1 MESGYVM
8 GRKDWYYVHL
18 PKLLIKRLDQ
28 FLQTPRAK
36 SMGMSSKPELLR
48 HMINQFLDEQ
58 EALYN
63 KMDFVG
69 DLILEMKDHDHVVF
83 TYNNE
88 SQFNEIVNAF
98 VKRGIDHNQINALVI
113 FTKEQQKFIESLD
126 KIENVNLL
134 FNSQDI
140 VIIPADEGFSD
151 DGSFSVMPSLNS
163 MRNIAEL
170 VKQKSKN
177 GLNVLATLPTK
188 LIEQGRYEDAVQ
200 LENMYNE
207 AIKGFE
213 IPITVLCLYKT
224 VPENLED
231 PFSKYHDLI
240 IKRTASSQSLQKFI
254 KTEK

>member
-1 MESGYVM
+1 M
-8 GRKDWYYVHL
+8 GRNDWYYVHL

-36 SMGMSSKPELLR
+36 SMGMTSKPELLR
-48 HMINQFLDEQ
+48 HVINQFLEEQ

-63 KMDFVG
+63 KMDHVS
-69 DLILEMKDHDHVVF
+69 DLILEMEDRDHVVF

-88 SQFNEIVNAF
+88 SQFNEIVSAF
-98 VKRGIDHNQINALVI
+98 VRRGINRNEINVLLI
-113 FTKEQQKFIESLD
+113 FTKEQQKFIESID
-126 KIENVNLL
+126 KVENVNLL

-163 MRNIAEL
+163 MRDIVGL

-177 GLNVLATLPTK
+177 GLNVLATFTTK
-188 LIEQGRYEDAVQ
+188 LIEQGRYDDALQ
-200 LENMYNE
+200 LENISNE
-207 AIKGFE
+207 AIKRLE
-213 IPITVLCLYKT
+213 VPITVLCLYKA

-231 PFSKYHDLI
+231 RFLEYHDLI
-240 IKRTASSQSLQKFI
+240 IKRAALPQSSQ
-254 KTEK
+254 

>member
-1 MESGYVM
+1 M

-36 SMGMSSKPELLR
+36 SMGMSSKSELLR
-48 HMINQFLDEQ
+48 HVINQFLDEQ

-63 KMDFVG
+63 KIDYVS
-69 DLILEMKDHDHVVF
+69 DIILEMKDRDHIVF

-88 SQFNEIVNAF
+88 SQFKEIVNAY
-98 VKRGIDHNQINALVI
+98 VRRGIDRNQINVLLI
-113 FTKEQQKFIESLD
+113 YTKEQHKFIESID
-126 KIENVNLL
+126 RVKNVDLL

-140 VIIPADEGFSD
+140 MIIPADEGFYD
-151 DGSFSVMPSLNS
+151 DGNFSAIPSLNS
-163 MRNIAEL
+163 IRDIGEL
-170 VKQKSKN
+170 AKRKLKD

-188 LIEQGRYEDAVQ
+188 LIEQGRYEDALQ
-200 LENMYNE
+200 LENMSNE

-213 IPITVLCLYKT
+213 IPITVLCLYKA

-231 PFSKYHDLI
+231 RFSEYHDLI
-240 IKRTASSQSLQKFI
+240 IKRSAAITSTGLQ
-254 KTEK
+254 

>member
-1 MESGYVM
+1 M

-28 FLQTPRAK
+28 FLQMPRAK

-48 HMINQFLDEQ
+48 HVINQFLEEQ

-63 KMDFVG
+63 NMDYVG
-69 DLILEMKDHDHVVF
+69 DVILEMKDRDHVVF

-88 SQFNEIVNAF
+88 LQFKEIVNAF
-98 VKRGIDHNQINALVI
+98 VRRGVDRNQINVLLI
-113 FTKEQQKFIESLD
+113 YTKEQQKFIESID
-126 KIENVNLL
+126 QVANVNFL

-140 VIIPADEGFSD
+140 IIIPADECFSD

-163 MRNIAEL
+163 IRNIVEL
-170 VKQKSKN
+170 AKQKSKN

-188 LIEQGRYEDAVQ
+188 LIEQGRYEDALQ
-200 LENMYNE
+200 LENVSNE
-207 AIKGFE
+207 AIKGLE
-213 IPITVLCLYKT
+213 MPISILCLYKA

-231 PFSKYHDLI
+231 RFSEYHDLI
-240 IKRTASSQSLQKFI
+240 VKRAALSQNL
-254 KTEK
+254 E

>member
-1 MESGYVM
+1 M

-58 EALYN
+58 EAFYN
-63 KMDFVG
+63 KMNYVG
-69 DLILEMKDHDHVVF
+69 DVILEMKDRDHVVF
-83 TYNNE
+83 TYDNE
-88 SQFNEIVNAF
+88 SQFKEIVNASIR
-98 VKRGIDHNQINALVI
+98 RGIDRNQINVLLIYA
-113 FTKEQQKFIESLD
+113 KEQQKFIESID
-126 KIENVNLL
+126 KIQNVNLL

-140 VIIPADEGFSD
+140 TIIPADESFSD

-163 MRNIAEL
+163 MRNIVEL
-170 VKQKSKN
+170 AKQKSKN

-188 LIEQGRYEDAVQ
+188 LIEQGRYEDALQ
-200 LENMYNE
+200 LENVSNE

-213 IPITVLCLYKT
+213 MPITVLCLYKA

-231 PFSKYHDLI
+231 RFSEYHDLI
-240 IKRTASSQSLQKFI
+240 IKRATSSSENLQ
-254 KTEK
+254 

>member
-1 MESGYVM
+1 M
-8 GRKDWYYVHL
+8 GRNDWYYVHL

-36 SMGMSSKPELLR
+36 SMGMTSKPELLR
-48 HMINQFLDEQ
+48 HVINQFLEEQ

-63 KMDFVG
+63 KMDHVG
-69 DLILEMKDHDHVVF
+69 DLILEMEDRDHVVF

-88 SQFNEIVNAF
+88 SQFNEIVSAF
-98 VKRGIDHNQINALVI
+98 VRRGINRNEINVLLI
-113 FTKEQQKFIESLD
+113 FTKEQQKFIESID
-126 KIENVNLL
+126 KVENVNLL

-163 MRNIAEL
+163 MRDIVGL

-177 GLNVLATLPTK
+177 GLNVLATFTTK
-188 LIEQGRYEDAVQ
+188 LIEQGRYDEALQ
-200 LENMYNE
+200 LENISNE
-207 AIKGFE
+207 AIKGLE
-213 IPITVLCLYKT
+213 VPITVLCLYKA

-231 PFSKYHDLI
+231 RFLEYHDLI
-240 IKRTASSQSLQKFI
+240 IKRAALPQSSQ
-254 KTEK
+254 

>member
-1 MESGYVM
+1 M

-48 HMINQFLDEQ
+48 HVINQFLEEQ

-63 KMDFVG
+63 KMDYVG
-69 DLILEMKDHDHVVF
+69 DLILEMKDRDHVVF

-98 VKRGIDHNQINALVI
+98 VRRGIDHNQINVLLI
-113 FTKEQQKFIESLD
+113 FTKEQQRFIESID
-126 KIENVNLL
+126 KVENVNLL

-140 VIIPADEGFSD
+140 VIIPADDGFSD

-163 MRNIAEL
+163 MRDIVEL

-188 LIEQGRYEDAVQ
+188 LIEQGRYEDALQ
-200 LENMYNE
+200 LENISNE
-207 AIKGFE
+207 AIKGLE
-213 IPITVLCLYKT
+213 VPITVLCLYKT

-231 PFSKYHDLI
+231 RFSEYHDLI
-240 IKRTASSQSLQKFI
+240 IKRTASSQSLR
-254 KTEK
+254 

>member
-1 MESGYVM
+1 M

-18 PKLLIKRLDQ
+18 PKLLIKRLDE

-48 HMINQFLDEQ
+48 HVINQFLEEQ

-63 KMDFVG
+63 KMDFVD
-69 DLILEMKDHDHVVF
+69 DLILEMKDRDHVVF

-88 SQFNEIVNAF
+88 AQFNEIVNAF
-98 VKRGIDHNQINALVI
+98 VRRGIDRNQINVLLI
-113 FTKEQQKFIESLD
+113 FTKEQQKFIESID
-126 KIENVNLL
+126 KVENVNLL

-163 MRNIAEL
+163 LRDIVGL

-188 LIEQGRYEDAVQ
+188 LIEQGRYEDALQ
-200 LENMYNE
+200 LENISNE
-207 AIKGFE
+207 AIKGLE
-213 IPITVLCLYKT
+213 VPITVLCLYKA

-231 PFSKYHDLI
+231 RFSEYHDLI
-240 IKRTASSQSLQKFI
+240 IKRTASSQSLR
-254 KTEK
+254 